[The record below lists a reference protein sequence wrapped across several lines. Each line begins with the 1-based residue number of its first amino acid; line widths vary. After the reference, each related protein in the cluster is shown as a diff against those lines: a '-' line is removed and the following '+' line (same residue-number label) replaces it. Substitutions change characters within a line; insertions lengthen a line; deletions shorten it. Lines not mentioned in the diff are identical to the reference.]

1 MMVDL
6 IYWCQN
12 IYSIC
17 LLLLWQISP
26 QCFEPRLTLPFSTDG
41 DVSVDQDPIFLSP
54 RRGRNKRIS
63 GRFVHARNSS
73 VFTQS
78 LSISEAS
85 QVNISAIGTPTVV
98 KLTLLTPIKMT
109 NIFIFMVLFTK
120 VHSEVRKWR
129 KSSFFVDFE
138 KSRNACEAVKL
149 RRSIRFWIRWL
160 LQKPETILHLECH
173 GFARLGG
180 H

>member
-1 MMVDL
+1 MLVNL
-6 IYWCQN
+6 IYN
-12 IYSIC
+12 TIIYSISNP
-17 LLLLWQISP
+17 LLLLRQISP
-26 QCFEPRLTLPFSTDG
+26 EFFAQSLLRLSTDG
-41 DVSVDQDPIFLSP
+41 RRVDQDPIFLSAG
-54 RRGRNKRIS
+54 RGRNKRIS

-149 RRSIRFWIRWL
+149 RRIIRFWIGWL